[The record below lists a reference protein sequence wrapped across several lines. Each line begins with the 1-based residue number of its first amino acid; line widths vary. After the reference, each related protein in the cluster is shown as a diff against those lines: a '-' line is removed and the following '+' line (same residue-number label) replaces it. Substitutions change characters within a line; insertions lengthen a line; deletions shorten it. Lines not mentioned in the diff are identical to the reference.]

1 MQHNEPVAV
10 IFVTGGLGSGKSTFS
25 NIAAKR
31 GVKTLNADVIVDELY
46 RTDLDLIERLKI
58 LLGQD
63 IVDEKNQIL
72 KSKIAEKIFNSSTL
86 LRKVEEL
93 VHPLVR
99 GYLLHE
105 IAKSPTLVFE
115 IPIIN
120 ESTDLT
126 PANHLVVITA
136 DEPLQLKRAIARGMT
151 QEDAQKRIATQKRN
165 PFTVPSAIYIANNGS
180 FEEFENA
187 VNKFL
192 DTVIND

>member
-1 MQHNEPVAV
+1 MHHNEPVAV

-25 NIAAKR
+25 SIAAKR
-31 GVKTLNADVIVDELY
+31 GIKTLNADAIVDELY

-63 IVDEKNQIL
+63 IVDDKNQIL
-72 KSKIAEKIFNSSTL
+72 KSKIAEKIFDSRSL
-86 LRKVEEL
+86 LKKVEEL

-105 IAKSPTLVFE
+105 IANSPTLVFE

-126 PANHLVVITA
+126 PADYLVVITT
-136 DEPLQLKRAIARGMT
+136 DEHRQVKRAIARGMT
-151 QEDAQKRIATQKRN
+151 QEDAEKRIAMQKLN
-165 PFTVPSAIYIANNGS
+165 AISVPSAIYIPNNGS
-180 FEEFENA
+180 FEEFEKS
-187 VNKFL
+187 VDKFL

>member
-1 MQHNEPVAV
+1 MHHNEPVAV

-25 NIAAKR
+25 KIAAER
-31 GVKTLNADVIVDELY
+31 GIKTINADAIVDELY

-63 IVDEKNQIL
+63 IVDDKNQIL
-72 KSKIAEKIFNSSTL
+72 KSKIAEKIFNSSIL

-105 IAKSPTLVFE
+105 IANSPSLVFE

-126 PANHLVVITA
+126 PADHLVVITT
-136 DEPLQLKRAIARGMT
+136 DEPLQVKRAIARGMT
-151 QEDAQKRIATQKRN
+151 QEDAEKRIAIQKLN
-165 PFTVPSAIYIANNGS
+165 SFSVPSAIYMTNNGS
-180 FEEFENA
+180 FEEFEKA
-187 VNKFL
+187 VNRFL